1 MIILILT
8 ILAGAIV
15 SLVASK
21 WSNVLPR
28 YIAMLALAI
37 DTVLLLGS
45 WNISAFP
52 LLFKH
57 GNWIFEY
64 QVGWIHTIGANIH
77 LAMDGLSFLMIVLTL
92 ILGFISV
99 LASPRT
105 DDEGFYYF
113 NTLLMIAGVTGIF
126 LALDLLLFFFFWEM
140 MLVPIYLLMVMFGKN
155 NDSKVS
161 FKFLVYT
168 QASGLLML
176 LSILC
181 LYFIHGRNTGIYS
194 FDYSVFLSYSYGIKA
209 GAVIMLGFLAAF
221 FVKLPVLPFH
231 GWLPG
236 SFIDAPITAVITGLL
251 IKTGAYGIIR
261 FVIPLFPDAFG
272 LFANAGFVLGIITI
286 FYGAFMA
293 FVQDDL
299 RLIAAYSGISHMGFI
314 LLGLYSFN
322 EIALQGTVMQM
333 IASAISTSALLL
345 IASSLI
351 KRTGTCNISQLGG
364 LWEKSPVLSG
374 LGMFFAFASLG
385 LPGLGN
391 FIAEFLILAGTFK
404 TSIVAAVFASLGL
417 IAAAAYSL
425 RIIQKAF
432 VGHKNNDFEIHD
444 FLGIEKISLGSLVIL
459 LLWLGL
465 YPKPVFDR
473 SKDTVQK
480 VLKVEAP
487 IRDFPVKEK
496 KNEASVKVG
505 ENKLIY

>member
-1 MIILILT
+1 MIFLILI
-8 ILAGAIV
+8 IFAGAIL

-21 WSNVLPR
+21 WGNSFQR
-28 YIAMLALAI
+28 YIALIALAV
-37 DTVLLLGS
+37 DTILLLGS
-45 WNISAFP
+45 WNISVFP
-52 LLFKH
+52 SLFKH
-57 GNWIFEY
+57 GSWMFEY
-64 QVGWIHTIGANIH
+64 QTEWIHSVGASIH
-77 LAMDGLSFLMIVLTL
+77 LAMDGLSFLMILLTL

-99 LASPRT
+99 LASPKT

-113 NTLLMIAGVTGIF
+113 NTLLMIAGVIGIF

-181 LYFIHGRNTGIYS
+181 LYFIIGRNSGIYS
-194 FDYSVFLSYSYGIKA
+194 FDYSGFLSYSYGIKT

-236 SFIDAPITAVITGLL
+236 SFVEAPITAVITGLL

-261 FVIPLFPDAFG
+261 FVIPIFPDAFG
-272 LFANAGFVLGIITI
+272 LFSNTGFLIGIITI

-293 FVQDDL
+293 FVKDDL

-314 LLGLYSFN
+314 LLGIYSFN
-322 EIALQGTVMQM
+322 EIALQGVIMQM

-345 IASSLI
+345 IASSLL

-404 TSIVAAVFASLGL
+404 VSIVTAVFASLGL
-417 IAAAAYSL
+417 VAAAAYSL

-432 VGHKNNDFEIHD
+432 VGHKNNDLVICD
-444 FLGIEKISLGSLVIL
+444 FSGIEKITLGSLVVL

-465 YPKPVFDR
+465 YPNPIFDR

-480 VLKVEAP
+480 ILKIEAP
-487 IRDFPVKEK
+487 IRDFPVKVNK
-496 KNEASVKVG
+496 DEASVKTDK
-505 ENKLIY
+505 N

>member
-1 MIILILT
+1 MIMIFLILT
-8 ILAGAIV
+8 IITGAIV
-15 SLVASK
+15 SLIASN
-21 WSNVLPR
+21 WSNSLPR
-28 YIAMLALAI
+28 YIALLALAVDVI
-37 DTVLLLGS
+37 LLFGS
-45 WNISAFP
+45 WNLVAFP
-52 LLFKH
+52 SLFKH
-57 GNWIFEY
+57 GSWMFEY
-64 QVGWIHTIGANIH
+64 QTEWIHSVGASIH
-77 LAMDGLSFLMIVLTL
+77 LAMDGLSFIMIMLTL

-99 LASPRT
+99 LASPKT

-126 LALDLLLFFFFWEM
+126 LAFDLLLFFFFWEM
-140 MLVPIYLLMVMFGKN
+140 MLVPIYLLMVLFGKN
-155 NDSKVS
+155 SESKNS

-181 LYFIHGRNTGIYS
+181 LYFIHGRNNGIYS
-194 FDYSVFLSYSYGIKA
+194 FDYFGFLSYSYGIKV
-209 GAVIMLGFLAAF
+209 GSVIMLGFLAAF

-236 SFIDAPITAVITGLL
+236 SFTDAPITAVITGLM

-261 FVIPLFPDAFG
+261 FVIPIFPDAFG
-272 LFANAGFVLGIITI
+272 LLTNAAFVLGIITI

-299 RLIAAYSGISHMGFI
+299 RLIAAYSSISHMGFI

-322 EIALQGTVMQM
+322 ETALQGTIMQM
-333 IASAISTSALLL
+333 IVSGISTSALLL

-351 KRTGTCNISQLGG
+351 KRTGTCNVSQLGG
-364 LWEKSPVLSG
+364 LWEKSPVMSG
-374 LGMFFAFASLG
+374 FGTFFVLASLG

-404 TSIVAAVFASLGL
+404 VNVVAAVFASLGL

-432 VGHKNNDFEIHD
+432 VGHKNSNLPIQDFSSV
-444 FLGIEKISLGSLVIL
+444 EKISLGSLVVL
-459 LLWLGL
+459 LLWFGL
-465 YPKPVFDR
+465 YPKPIFDR
-473 SKDTVQK
+473 SKTTVQK
-480 VLKVEAP
+480 ILKIEAP
-487 IRDFPVKEK
+487 IKDFPIKVN
-496 KNEASVKVG
+496 KNEASVSIK
-505 ENKLIY
+505 EK